1 MKMPASLD
9 GLNRYWNQLNSRKKW
24 LIRIT
29 LIGVLY
35 LVPCII
41 IAAEYLVFR
50 NLQISTFA
58 PSIDQTNLQ
67 IQRIYLNAVW
77 VLGIASLIIWIGF
90 KIVGFRGKILMM
102 PWIFMIFLLFL
113 LFTQLM
119 NWFNWG

>member
-24 LIRIT
+24 LIRTT

-50 NLQISTFA
+50 NLQISNFA

-77 VLGIASLIIWIGF
+77 VLGIASLVIWIGF
-90 KIVGFRGKILMM
+90 KIVGFRGRILMM